1 MRDFKVCTG
10 PGSEIPKKN
19 DHRHHG
25 RMMGLK
31 NTIASGTLSHTVLR
45 AVSGYSRDGACFKLD
60 NKHGG
65 EKCNGSQKTISQ
77 NVLMKIL

>member
-1 MRDFKVCTG
+1 MHGERNT
-10 PGSEIPKKN
+10 KN
-19 DHRHHG
+19 YHRHHG

-31 NTIASGTLSHTVLR
+31 DTIPSGILSRQEPISAPVSRTVLR

-65 EKCNGSQKTISQ
+65 EKLQWFTEDDFSKSTH
-77 NVLMKIL
+77 

>member
-1 MRDFKVCTG
+1 MHGERNT
-10 PGSEIPKKN
+10 KN

-31 NTIASGTLSHTVLR
+31 NTIPSGILSHTVSR

-65 EKCNGSQKTISQ
+65 EKMQWFTEDDFSKSTH
-77 NVLMKIL
+77 

>member
-1 MRDFKVCTG
+1 MHGEQNT
-10 PGSEIPKKN
+10 KN

-31 NTIASGTLSHTVLR
+31 NTIPSETLSHTVLR
-45 AVSGYSRDGACFKLD
+45 AVSGYSRDGAD

-65 EKCNGSQKTISQ
+65 KKCNGSQKTISQ
-77 NVLMKIL
+77 NLLFKIL